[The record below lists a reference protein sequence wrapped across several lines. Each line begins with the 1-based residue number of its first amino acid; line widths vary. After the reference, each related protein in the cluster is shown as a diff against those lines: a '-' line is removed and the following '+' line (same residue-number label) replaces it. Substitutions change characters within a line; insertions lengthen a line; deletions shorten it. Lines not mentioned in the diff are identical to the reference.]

1 VKLRILRMGDRETET
16 EPRPV
21 AHNQIGPFKPTFNVK
36 ITNADGTSEVREV
49 RRIKILDGQ
58 AVIRAQ

>member
-1 VKLRILRMGDRETET
+1 MGDRETET